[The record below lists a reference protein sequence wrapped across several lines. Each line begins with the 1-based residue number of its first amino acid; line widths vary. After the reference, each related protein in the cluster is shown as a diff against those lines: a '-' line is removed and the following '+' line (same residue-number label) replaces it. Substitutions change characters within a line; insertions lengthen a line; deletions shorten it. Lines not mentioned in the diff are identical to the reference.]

1 MKRPLLCALLIVATT
16 SQAMAAE
23 VISAQEDT
31 STGKVFGGISGLMV
45 GAIGGPI
52 GAVAGALV
60 GVFGGSA
67 VQESAGLSENA
78 YVVEN
83 DDGSLQRVRTPGKTF
98 APGDQVRVEGIRLVR
113 E

>member
-1 MKRPLLCALLIVATT
+1 MKHPLLCALLVVAAT
-16 SQAMAAE
+16 SQAVAGE
-23 VISAQEDT
+23 VVSAHEDT
-31 STGKVFGGISGLMV
+31 STGKVFGGISGLMI

-98 APGDQVRVEGIRLVR
+98 APGDQVRVEGIRLVH